1 MKEKIEITQADL
13 LELMVEKV
21 QFLTEEYKNL
31 HGAFKFEG
39 KKSKVTTDAVRIAS
53 SYESFLK
60 EDGDIRRLLELFEKF
75 GGTPKKTTT
84 KKTTESK

>member
-31 HGAFKFEG
+31 HGSFKFEG
-39 KKSKVTTDAVRIAS
+39 KRGRVETDAVRVAS
-53 SYESFLK
+53 SYENFLK
-60 EDGDIRRLLELFEKF
+60 EDGDIRRLLELFTQF
-75 GGTPKKTTT
+75 GGTPKTIKTTA
-84 KKTTESK
+84 KQ